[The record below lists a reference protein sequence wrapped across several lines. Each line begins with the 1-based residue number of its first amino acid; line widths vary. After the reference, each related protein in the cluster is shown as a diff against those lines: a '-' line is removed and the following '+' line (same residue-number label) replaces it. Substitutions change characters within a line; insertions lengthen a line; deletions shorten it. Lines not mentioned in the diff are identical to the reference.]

1 MKKYN
6 GVSADHRPNELE
18 VGPDYVDENYNI
30 VESVGEHG
38 EVVFTY
44 DTDRYSKDEYI
55 IKQHNDIAKQNE
67 VILALGDLVLE
78 GEEQFMAS
86 KQENLNKIIDFYA
99 EAVRQGKRGLDD
111 VPTKIREQVKA
122 RLESLD

>member
-1 MKKYN
+1 MRKYN

-44 DTDRYSKDEYI
+44 DTDRYTKDEYI
-55 IKQHNDIAKQNE
+55 IKQHNDITKQNE

-78 GEEQFMAS
+78 GEE
-86 KQENLNKIIDFYA
+86 
-99 EAVRQGKRGLDD
+99 
-111 VPTKIREQVKA
+111 
-122 RLESLD
+122 

>member
-1 MKKYN
+1 MYN
-6 GVSADHRPNELE
+6 IGIDLGGTNIKVGV
-18 VGPDYVDENYNI
+18 VDENYNI

-78 GEEQFMAS
+78 GEE
-86 KQENLNKIIDFYA
+86 
-99 EAVRQGKRGLDD
+99 
-111 VPTKIREQVKA
+111 
-122 RLESLD
+122 